1 MCQNLS
7 RTFFLDPV
15 APGRYAFR
23 MKAEDFE
30 SLLRARLAELEARP
44 IGAAL
49 RAGLPR
55 DAIRSVLRGH
65 PPTLPRAA
73 AICEALGLELTIGE
87 RPPPGSAGAA
97 SGLMREAAA
106 ALARLAGAAES
117 AADRLSGPEG
127 APEDARLIEI
137 LELATAAG
145 GGTSMEDAPV
155 RGHAAFRRDWLDR
168 NGLDPTQCVV
178 IGVRGE
184 SMEPTLV
191 DGCSIL
197 VDRAR
202 RRRRD
207 DRVFVVAAPDGLVVK
222 RLRKRGESWHL
233 ASDHAAWPE
242 TPWPDD
248 AELVGEVVWSARTL

>member
-1 MCQNLS
+1 
-7 RTFFLDPV
+7 
-15 APGRYAFR
+15 

-44 IGAAL
+44 IGAAR

-73 AICEALGLELTIGE
+73 AICAALGLELSIGE

-117 AADRLSGPEG
+117 AADRLAGPQD
-127 APEDARLIEI
+127 APEDAQLIEI

-145 GGTSMEDAPV
+145 GGASMEDAPV
-155 RGHAAFRRDWLDR
+155 RGRAAFRRDWLDR
-168 NGLDPTQCVV
+168 NGLDPAQCVV

-191 DGCSIL
+191 DGCTIL

-207 DRVFVVAAPDGLVVK
+207 DRIFVVAAPDGLVVK
-222 RLRKRGESWHL
+222 RLRKRGGSWL
-233 ASDHAAWPE
+233 LTSDHTAWPD
-242 TPWPDD
+242 TPWPED
-248 AELVGEVVWSARTL
+248 AELAGEVIWAARTL